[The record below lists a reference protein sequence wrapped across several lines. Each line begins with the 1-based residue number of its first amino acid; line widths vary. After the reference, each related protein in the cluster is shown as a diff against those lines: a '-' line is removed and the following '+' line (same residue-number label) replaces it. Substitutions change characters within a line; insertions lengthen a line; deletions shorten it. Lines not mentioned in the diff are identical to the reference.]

1 MWLKN
6 LKSFSQHLVNSKL
19 YTAVTVLG
27 FAISLSFVILLSVYI
42 KNELS
47 VNDSQLN
54 KDRIFRLVNEQDA
67 TFAPPIG
74 QWLQGEFPEI
84 ESFTRIYENTGTL
97 ITADDVKVKFNYLL
111 ADSAF
116 FNIFTFDL
124 VEGDKEMALK
134 TRNSVVLNR
143 EFANRIFGSKSP
155 MHQQI
160 KIDGIPCV
168 VNGVVEDIS
177 QTSNFSSCDAII
189 NFRMLRD
196 FWGWSELLTSFGS
209 SSFGLYFLAKPN
221 TNLPAKAPEV
231 LELLKKG
238 FWLYQDGWAKTATF
252 EPLTDSYLST
262 IPGRGI
268 DQNNKTLILI
278 LFAIVVLILVLA
290 IINYINLTI
299 AQSGMRVKE
308 IAIKKLL
315 GSSRRK
321 LITQLVGESIIV
333 CTTASLMAVM
343 GGFLAE
349 PLLNRALDTQIGLA
363 EIFTPETV
371 FVLFILIVIV
381 GFVSGIVPAIII
393 TRLRAIDVIKG
404 GFRRKSKILYSKFLI
419 AFQYIVVIV
428 LIIATIII
436 TQQTNFMRKRDLGF
450 NSNNIVWLDNNI
462 EPEHKEGFKNLI
474 RKIPGVKNI
483 SFCAGTPIDGGN
495 NQSFMYEEQPV
506 SFQEFVVDSAFFEMM
521 ELKIRPTAVAY
532 SKEGIWLNRY
542 AVDKLG
548 LDALPVSFKSY
559 NGEEPVL
566 GITNNFNIES
576 LHNELGMVMIR
587 QLKKDDYAW
596 KILVQIESGDI
607 ISTFDQVKKTY
618 LDYTGGMPFDSGFF
632 DDKIESWYDGEKR
645 TAAIVS
651 YFALLSIVISIM
663 GIFAMSVFYNQQKI
677 KEIGIRKVNGATVF
691 EIVKMLNMDFVK
703 WVAVA
708 FVVASPIAW
717 YAMNKWLQNF
727 PYKTAIHWW
736 VFALAGIFALAI
748 ALITVSWQTW
758 RAARRNPVEALRYE

>member
-6 LKSFSQHLVNSKL
+6 LKSFSQHLFNSRL

-27 FAISLSFVILLSVYI
+27 FTISLSFVILLSVYI

-47 VNDSQLN
+47 VNEAQPN
-54 KDRIFRLVNEQDA
+54 KDRIFRVINENYA
-67 TFAPPIG
+67 GFAPPIG
-74 QWLQGEFPEI
+74 EWLQGEFPEI
-84 ESFTRIYENTGTL
+84 ESFTRIYSNSGIL

-111 ADSAF
+111 ADSTF
-116 FNIFTFDL
+116 FNIFSFDL
-124 VEGDKEMALK
+124 IEGDKAMALK
-134 TRNSVVLNR
+134 TRNSVVLSR

-160 KIDGIPCV
+160 KIDGISCV

-177 QTSNFSSCDAII
+177 QTSNFSRCDAII
-189 NFRMLRD
+189 NFRAQAD
-196 FWGWSELLTSFGS
+196 FWGRPELLTTYGN

-221 TNLPAKAPEV
+221 TNLPGKSPEV
-231 LELLKKG
+231 LELFKKH
-238 FWLYQDGWAKTATF
+238 FWLYKDDRTKTVTF
-252 EPLTDSYLST
+252 EPFTDSYFSPM
-262 IPGRGI
+262 PGRGI
-268 DQNNKTLILI
+268 DQNNKTLVLI
-278 LFAIVVLILVLA
+278 LFAIVVLVLLLA

-315 GSSRRK
+315 GSSRPK

-333 CTTASLMAVM
+333 CTVAMLLAIL

-349 PLLNRALDTQIGLA
+349 PLLNSALNTQIKLA
-363 EIFTPETV
+363 EVFTAETI
-371 FVLFILIVIV
+371 FILFVFIVAV
-381 GFVSGIVPAIII
+381 GFISGIVPAYII

-419 AFQYIVVIV
+419 AFQYTVVIV
-428 LIIATIII
+428 LVIATIVIA
-436 TQQTNFMRKRDLGF
+436 QQTAFMSKHDLGF
-450 NSNNIVWLDNNI
+450 NSRNIVWLDNYI
-462 EPEHKEGFKNLI
+462 KPEQTEGFKNLI
-474 RKIPGVKNI
+474 KIIPGVKSI
-483 SFCAGTPIDGGN
+483 SFSKGTPIDGGN
-495 NQSFMYEEQPV
+495 NQSFMFEDQPV
-506 SFQEFVVDSAFFEMM
+506 SFQEFSVDSAFFEMM
-521 ELKIRPTAVAY
+521 ELNITPTAAAY
-532 SKEGIWLNRY
+532 SKEGIWLNQY

-559 NGEEPVL
+559 NREEPVL

-576 LHNELGMVMIR
+576 LHNELGLVMIR
-587 QLKKDDYAW
+587 QMKKDDYAW
-596 KILVQIESGDI
+596 KILVQIESGDM
-607 ISTFDQVKKTY
+607 ISTFDQVKESY

-632 DDKIESWYDGEKR
+632 DDEIQSWYNGEKR

-663 GIFAMSVFYNQQKI
+663 GIFAMAVFYNQQKI
-677 KEIGIRKVNGATVF
+677 KEIGIRKVNGATIF
-691 EIVKMLNMDFVK
+691 EIVKMLNIDFVK
-703 WVAVA
+703 WVAIA
-708 FVVASPIAW
+708 FVVACPIAY
-717 YAMNKWLQNF
+717 YAMNQWLRNF
-727 PYKTAIHWW
+727 PYKTEIHWW
-736 VFALAGIFALAI
+736 VFVLAGIFALAV